1 MSSTSLKDAALV
13 AATPVLASL
22 DIRKTVDFYTSK
34 LGFTE
39 IYAAANEYAVTLRD
53 RIELHFWYCTDPG
66 IPKMTS
72 CRIEVDGID
81 ALYEKCQR
89 EGVVHPNAPLHET
102 PWGTREFSILDE
114 DGNCIAFHQRQG
126 GR

>member
-39 IYAAANEYAVTLRD
+39 KYAVTLRD